1 MESAFLRETKTLH
14 ERISSLE
21 EERKGLQERI
31 LLLEGKPT
39 REEGEIIEADTKAIK
54 EEITK
59 ALEETL
65 EKQIDAKKDGWV
77 EVVKKNLKKEAK
89 EEAQKDEAV
98 IIHTT
103 IEEEKMRHA
112 RRLNIRVT
120 GIAEETGS
128 TPENDGKT
136 LRKKLGYKEEDL
148 PFSKAWR
155 VGKDP
160 KKRALILQFATE
172 ESRTSFIKKR
182 VILRG
187 LEGPPY
193 LS

>member
-1 MESAFLRETKTLH
+1 MASPPPPSPSTGKTSSPGKRKFMLTQKRVATIEAWMREMEAAFLRETKTLH

-31 LLLEGKPT
+31 LLLEGKPA
-39 REEGEIIEADTKAIK
+39 REEGEIIEADREAIK

-136 LRKKLGYKEEDL
+136 LCKKLGYK
-148 PFSKAWR
+148 
-155 VGKDP
+155 
-160 KKRALILQFATE
+160 
-172 ESRTSFIKKR
+172 
-182 VILRG
+182 
-187 LEGPPY
+187 
-193 LS
+193 